1 MSCRTP
7 LFAAL
12 AANFINL
19 ALDLVLIFVLGMGVA
34 GAAIATTISQVRL
47 GCRAPSPPGPQ
58 LARRQTRA
66 HPACQIR
73 TRIGVAPTDLR
84 GLVSST
90 HLFAALRFARE
101 S

>member
-1 MSCRTP
+1 MGSCRTP

-47 GCRAPSPPGPQ
+47 VCQVASPCAP
-58 LARRQTRA
+58 LA
-66 HPACQIR
+66 CLR
-73 TRIGVAPTDLR
+73 TDMG
-84 GLVSST
+84 SY
-90 HLFAALRFARE
+90 
-101 S
+101 